1 MNPSVSSRRHF
12 LQTVS
17 ASALASLAP
26 MSIFAQ
32 VPAARKWTLNLVGGA
47 IGVNVGQKEII
58 ALAQKYGF
66 ESVEARPGEL
76 ATMEPAAIQELAAS
90 VSEAGLQWG
99 SAGLP
104 VDFRKDR
111 NTFKQ
116 QLRKLPKM
124 AKALQTAGVDRVST
138 WIMPTHAERTYLEN
152 FELHSNRLRRVAE
165 ILKDHG
171 QRLGMEYVGTQ
182 TLLVRDRYPFLHTLA
197 ETQELMDSIGT
208 GNVGVVLDSW
218 HWWTS
223 GDTLKQIQQLKGE
236 DVILVDANDAPR
248 GVARENQLDGNRQLP
263 ASTGVIPIKGF
274 LQALTTIGYDGPVR
288 AEPFN
293 RTVNDLENDAACQ
306 ATMDSL
312 KKAVGLLGHEQ

>member
-1 MNPSVSSRRHF
+1 
-12 LQTVS
+12 
-17 ASALASLAP
+17 
-26 MSIFAQ
+26 MSTFAQ
-32 VPAARKWTLNLVGGA
+32 VPSARKWTLNLVGGA

-124 AKALQTAGVDRVST
+124 AKALQTGGVDRVST

-218 HWWTS
+218 HWWTARETLDDITQLS
-223 GDTLKQIQQLKGE
+223 RDEVVAGDL
-236 DVILVDANDAPR
+236 NDAPKGIER
-248 GVARENQLDGNRQLP
+248 DLQKDFQRELP
-263 ASTGVIPIKGF
+263 LATGEIDAKGF
-274 LQALTTIGYDGPVR
+274 LNALAQIGFDGPIR

-293 RTVNDLENDAACQ
+293 KKLDDMDDDAAAA
-306 ATMDSL
+306 ATVKSM
-312 KKAVGLLGHEQ
+312 KKAFALVG